1 MRIIVTMVIFQI
13 LNLEILHGI
22 YVIKYITNNLYFAL
36 ERNNLILS
44 KTQSNFRLISIKQN
58 LYFIEIMNTRKKLG
72 VNNNNK
78 IKIYD
83 NKEKI
88 NENKKI
94 WNITRVRENEYVIYN
109 LYNFKIIEIINN
121 SIKCS
126 RNITDIFNNNSNK
139 NLNTNFNFIKLVEEA
154 KIIKKFINIINN
166 EEIDVVIK
174 YIDLTDIT
182 LKREGITQ
190 IYKDKDNEEL
200 RYCIRSILQN
210 IPWIRNIIILM
221 PNEKVKFLKSITEI
235 RNKIIYVKDKDF
247 LGFDSANIHSFT
259 FQLFKLENFGISKN
273 FIYMEDDFF
282 IGKPLKKTDFFYYD
296 IEKKQVLPLLLTKYF
311 QEINKKD
318 ILEQCNQYYSLFK
331 NIENIHP
338 HSYEGWWLS
347 IYNTDLYFLE
357 RYNNTIINTNFTH
370 NAISE
375 NIDELKTIFKEI
387 QNYKFINETLLS
399 KERHI
404 LTLNQPHFLNLYQLN
419 INHKKTHPLHYQY
432 IPIEKIKT
440 NKLNSPLFVL
450 NTGGNHIPSNRQ
462 YKIQKKI
469 MEKRFPFPTE
479 YEIVDNKQSIIQGYL
494 IKFFF
499 LFFFSFFIV
508 TIVKIFILYKEYI

>member
-1 MRIIVTMVIFQI
+1 
-13 LNLEILHGI
+13 
-22 YVIKYITNNLYFAL
+22 
-36 ERNNLILS
+36 
-44 KTQSNFRLISIKQN
+44 
-58 LYFIEIMNTRKKLG
+58 
-72 VNNNNK
+72 
-78 IKIYD
+78 
-83 NKEKI
+83 
-88 NENKKI
+88 
-94 WNITRVRENEYVIYN
+94 
-109 LYNFKIIEIINN
+109 
-121 SIKCS
+121 
-126 RNITDIFNNNSNK
+126 
-139 NLNTNFNFIKLVEEA
+139 
-154 KIIKKFINIINN
+154 
-166 EEIDVVIK
+166 
-174 YIDLTDIT
+174 
-182 LKREGITQ
+182 
-190 IYKDKDNEEL
+190 
-200 RYCIRSILQN
+200 
-210 IPWIRNIIILM
+210 
-221 PNEKVKFLKSITEI
+221 
-235 RNKIIYVKDKDF
+235 
-247 LGFDSANIHSFT
+247 
-259 FQLFKLENFGISKN
+259 
-273 FIYMEDDFF
+273 MEDDFF

-357 RYNNTIINTNFTH
+357 KYNNTIINTNFTH

-387 QNYKFINETLLS
+387 QNYKFINETLRS

>member
-1 MRIIVTMVIFQI
+1 
-13 LNLEILHGI
+13 
-22 YVIKYITNNLYFAL
+22 
-36 ERNNLILS
+36 
-44 KTQSNFRLISIKQN
+44 
-58 LYFIEIMNTRKKLG
+58 
-72 VNNNNK
+72 
-78 IKIYD
+78 
-83 NKEKI
+83 
-88 NENKKI
+88 
-94 WNITRVRENEYVIYN
+94 
-109 LYNFKIIEIINN
+109 
-121 SIKCS
+121 
-126 RNITDIFNNNSNK
+126 
-139 NLNTNFNFIKLVEEA
+139 
-154 KIIKKFINIINN
+154 
-166 EEIDVVIK
+166 
-174 YIDLTDIT
+174 
-182 LKREGITQ
+182 
-190 IYKDKDNEEL
+190 
-200 RYCIRSILQN
+200 
-210 IPWIRNIIILM
+210 M

-235 RNKIIYVKDKDF
+235 RNKILYVKDKDF

-259 FQLFKLENFGISKN
+259 FQLHKLENFGISKN
-273 FIYMEDDFF
+273 FIYLEDDFF

-296 IEKKQVLPLLLTKYF
+296 IEKKQVLPFLLTKYF

-338 HSYEGWWLS
+338 HSYEGWLLS

-375 NIDELKTIFKEI
+375 NTDELKTIFKEI

-469 MEKRFPFPTE
+469 MEKRFPFSTE
-479 YEIVDNKQSIIQGYL
+479 YEIVDNKQPNIQAL
-494 IKFFF
+494 LKKIFF
-499 LFFFSFFIV
+499 LFFISFFIV
-508 TIVKIFILYKEYI
+508 ATVKNFILCKEKF